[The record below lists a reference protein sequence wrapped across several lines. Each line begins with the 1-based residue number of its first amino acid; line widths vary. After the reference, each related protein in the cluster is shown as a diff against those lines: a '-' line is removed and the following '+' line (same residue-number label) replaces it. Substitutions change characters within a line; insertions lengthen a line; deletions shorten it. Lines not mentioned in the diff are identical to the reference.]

1 MKIRFLGAAGEVGRS
16 CFLVEGSERILL
28 DCGVKFKE
36 REEFPLLDNKTARN
50 LDRVVISH
58 AHMDHS
64 GFCPALYAA
73 GYEGKVYLTKPT
85 RDLTQLLLAD
95 YLRLQK
101 EFTPY
106 SQDDIDKLLT
116 HTEILEYGEWSDRGK
131 GPIRLQEAGHILGS
145 AITELNLD
153 EKKIIY
159 SGDINLRSS
168 RLLDGA
174 KTGLDGEILIIESTY
189 GAKADRHI
197 AARDADRIFIGLV
210 NGALQKEG
218 KVLVPTFAIGRGQEI
233 LFTLESYLRSG
244 VLEKTPIYL
253 DGMIKKA
260 LRIYRHNAI
269 YLKKEVQ
276 RRILT
281 SDDDPFKSEY
291 YLVPKSKDRRD
302 VFEQRK
308 AVVLAT
314 SGMLNG
320 GPILTYLEHLGESK
334 KNSLILVGYQA
345 EGTRGRALLEGAK
358 ELELRRKKIEINLKV
373 SQAPFTAHSDHR
385 ELVHFAKSIKGLQK
399 VFVVHGEGEKPFEL
413 AQSIEKAT
421 GAEAVVPALGGVYD
435 V

>member
-1 MKIRFLGAAGEVGRS
+1 
-16 CFLVEGSERILL
+16 LL

-36 REEFPLLDNKTARN
+36 REEFPLLDNRTARS
-50 LDRVVISH
+50 LDRVILSH

-64 GFCPALYAA
+64 GYAPALYAA
-73 GYEGKVYLTKPT
+73 GYEGKIYLTKPT

-101 EFTPY
+101 AFTPY
-106 SQDDIDKLLT
+106 SQEDVDKLLT
-116 HTEILEYGEWSDRGK
+116 HTEILEYNEWSERGK
-131 GPIRLQEAGHILGS
+131 GPIRFQEAGHILGS

-153 EKKIIY
+153 GNKIIY

-174 KTGLDGEILIIESTY
+174 KTGLEGDVLIIESTY
-189 GAKADRHI
+189 GAKADRHV
-197 AARDADRIFIGLV
+197 AAKDADKLFIDMV
-210 NGALQKEG
+210 NSTLQKEG

-244 VLEKTPIYL
+244 VMEKCPIYL

-269 YLKKEVQ
+269 YLKKEIQ

-281 SDDDPFKSEY
+281 SDEDPFKSEY
-291 YLVPKSKDRRD
+291 YLVPKSKDRHD
-302 VFEQRK
+302 VLEQRK
-308 AVVLAT
+308 TVILST

-320 GPILTYLEHLGESK
+320 GPVLNYLEHLAESK
-334 KNSLILVGYQA
+334 KNCLILVGYQA
-345 EGTRGRALLEGAK
+345 EGTLGRALLEGAK
-358 ELELRRKKIEINLKV
+358 EVVLKRKKIEVNLRV

-385 ELVHFAKSIKGLQK
+385 ELVHFAKSIKGLRK
-399 VFVVHGEGEKPFEL
+399 VFVVHGEGNKPFEL
-413 AQSIEKAT
+413 AQAIEKAT
-421 GAEAVVPALGGVYD
+421 GAQAIVPTLGSAYEV
-435 V
+435 